1 MKQLFYIKAN
11 LFFHIT
17 EPLCKK
23 DKNYYVKAL
32 TEIFSIEL
40 DLILGVC
47 VEVVFPDFPEILQI
61 QT

>member
-40 DLILGVC
+40 DLI
-47 VEVVFPDFPEILQI
+47 EVVFPDFPEILQI

>member
-23 DKNYYVKAL
+23 YKNYYVKAL

-40 DLILGVC
+40 DLI
-47 VEVVFPDFPEILQI
+47 EVVFPDFPEILHI